1 MVDSLVQR
9 LIDAR
14 VVATPAH
21 AHAQEVANMQVGM
34 VGLGKMGMNLV
45 ANLRDH
51 DIEVV
56 AFDLN
61 DQARTEVGKYQ
72 VKAVASLDAL
82 VMSLASP
89 RIIWSMVPA
98 GKPTAATIQQLAKL
112 LSPGDVVID
121 GGNSYYQDSIAH
133 GKLLAAEG
141 IHFFD
146 VGTSGGMAGAR
157 ANGNFMI
164 GGDEEQ
170 FAQIEPLFKAIAA
183 PGGYLYTGPVGS
195 GHYLKM
201 VHNGIEYGM
210 MQAIGEGFD
219 VLAHSPYA
227 YDNAAVAKMWNHGSV
242 IRSWLMELAGDAFS
256 EDADLAKIQ
265 GIMHSS
271 GEGAWTV
278 EEALRLHV
286 ATPVIASALMMRY
299 RSEEADT
306 MTGKV
311 VAALR
316 NQFGGHAV
324 DPTTQRH

>member
-1 MVDSLVQR
+1 
-9 LIDAR
+9 
-14 VVATPAH
+14 
-21 AHAQEVANMQVGM
+21 MQVGM

-45 ANLRDH
+45 ANMRDH

-61 DQARTEVGKYQ
+61 DQARTEVGQYQ
-72 VKAVASLDAL
+72 ARAVTSLDAL
-82 VMSLASP
+82 VMSLAAP

-98 GKPTAATIQQLAKL
+98 GKPTDATINQLAKL
-112 LSPGDVVID
+112 LRPGDIVID
-121 GGNSYYQDSIAH
+121 GGNSYYQDSI
-133 GKLLAAEG
+133 KRSQLLAEEG
-141 IHFFD
+141 LHFFD

-157 ANGNFMI
+157 ADGNFMI
-164 GGDEEQ
+164 GGDPTQ
-170 FAQIEPLFKAIAA
+170 FAKIEPLFKAIAA
-183 PGGYLYTGPVGS
+183 PGGYLYTGPAGS

-219 VLAHSPYA
+219 VLSHSPYD
-227 YDNAAVAKMWNHGSV
+227 YDNEAVAKMWNNGSV
-242 IRSWLMELAGDAFS
+242 IRSWLMELAGNAFS
-256 EDADLAKIQ
+256 DDADLEKIQ

-324 DPTTQRH
+324 DPTTGKHGGK

>member
-1 MVDSLVQR
+1 MH
-9 LIDAR
+9 I
-14 VVATPAH
+14 
-21 AHAQEVANMQVGM
+21 GM

-45 ANLRDH
+45 ANMRDH
-51 DIEVV
+51 DIEVT

-61 DQARTEVGKYQ
+61 DKAREEVGQYGA
-72 VKAVASLDAL
+72 KAVASLDAL

-98 GKPTAATIQQLAKL
+98 GKPTEATISQLAKL
-112 LSPGDVVID
+112 LRPDDIVID

-157 ANGNFMI
+157 ADGNFMI
-164 GGDEEQ
+164 GGDKAI
-170 FAQIEPLFKAIAA
+170 FNKIEPLFKAIAA
-183 PGGYLYTGPVGS
+183 KGGYLYTGPAGS

-219 VLAHSPYA
+219 VLAHSPYD
-227 YDNAAVAKMWNHGSV
+227 YDNAAVANMWNNGSV
-242 IRSWLMELAGDAFS
+242 IRSWLM
-256 EDADLAKIQ
+256 DLAANAFTEDSNLEKIQ

-286 ATPVIASALMMRY
+286 ATPVIASSLMMRY

-324 DPTTQRH
+324 DPIKSK

>member
-1 MVDSLVQR
+1 MH
-9 LIDAR
+9 I
-14 VVATPAH
+14 
-21 AHAQEVANMQVGM
+21 GM

-45 ANLRDH
+45 ANMRDH
-51 DIEVV
+51 DIEVT

-61 DQARTEVGKYQ
+61 DKAREAVGQYGA
-72 VKAVASLDAL
+72 KAVASLDAL

-98 GKPTAATIQQLAKL
+98 GKPTGATISQLAKL
-112 LSPGDVVID
+112 LRPDDIVID

-157 ANGNFMI
+157 ADGNFMI
-164 GGDEEQ
+164 GGDKAI
-170 FAQIEPLFKAIAA
+170 FNKIEPLFKAIAA
-183 PGGYLYTGPVGS
+183 KGGYLYTGPAGS

-219 VLAHSPYA
+219 VLAHSPYD
-227 YDNAAVAKMWNHGSV
+227 YDNAAVANMWNNGSV
-242 IRSWLMELAGDAFS
+242 IRSWLMDLAANAFT
-256 EDADLAKIQ
+256 EDANLEKIQ

-286 ATPVIASALMMRY
+286 ATPVIASSLMMRY

-324 DPTTQRH
+324 DPIKSK

>member
-1 MVDSLVQR
+1 MH
-9 LIDAR
+9 I
-14 VVATPAH
+14 
-21 AHAQEVANMQVGM
+21 GM

-45 ANLRDH
+45 ANMRDH
-51 DIEVV
+51 DIEVT

-61 DQARTEVGKYQ
+61 DKAREEVGQYGA
-72 VKAVASLDAL
+72 KAVASLDAL

-98 GKPTAATIQQLAKL
+98 GKPTEATISQLAKL
-112 LSPGDVVID
+112 LRPDDIVID

-164 GGDEEQ
+164 GGDKAI
-170 FAQIEPLFKAIAA
+170 FNKIEPLFKAIAA
-183 PGGYLYTGPVGS
+183 KGGYLYTGPAGS

-219 VLAHSPYA
+219 VLAHSPYD
-227 YDNAAVAKMWNHGSV
+227 YDNAAVANMWNNGSV
-242 IRSWLMELAGDAFS
+242 IRSWLM
-256 EDADLAKIQ
+256 DLAANAFTEDSNLEKIQ

-286 ATPVIASALMMRY
+286 ATPVIASSLMMRY

-324 DPTTQRH
+324 DPIKSK

>member
-1 MVDSLVQR
+1 MH
-9 LIDAR
+9 I
-14 VVATPAH
+14 
-21 AHAQEVANMQVGM
+21 GM

-45 ANLRDH
+45 ANMRDH
-51 DIEVV
+51 DIEVT

-61 DQARTEVGKYQ
+61 DKAREEVGQYGA
-72 VKAVASLDAL
+72 KAVASLDAL

-98 GKPTAATIQQLAKL
+98 GKPTEATISQLAKL
-112 LSPGDVVID
+112 LRPDDIVID

-157 ANGNFMI
+157 ADGNFMI
-164 GGDEEQ
+164 GGDKAI
-170 FAQIEPLFKAIAA
+170 FNKIEPLFKAIAA
-183 PGGYLYTGPVGS
+183 KGGYLYTGPAGS

-219 VLAHSPYA
+219 VLAHSPYD
-227 YDNAAVAKMWNHGSV
+227 YDNAAVANMWNNGSV
-242 IRSWLMELAGDAFS
+242 IRSWLMDLAANAFT
-256 EDADLAKIQ
+256 EDANLGKIQ

-286 ATPVIASALMMRY
+286 ATPVIASSLMMRY

-324 DPTTQRH
+324 DPIKSK